1 MTRGLAEQSASPQPP
16 FPAPVTAHSV
26 PGTTSSDNSE
36 PSPPSALIKPLSSS
50 SGVQTLL
57 DNAAD
62 EGLKIL
68 PSPRVRI
75 YD

>member
-16 FPAPVTAHSV
+16 VPAPVTAHSV
-26 PGTTSSDNSE
+26 PGTTGSDNSE
-36 PSPPSALIKPLSSS
+36 PSPPSALTKPLSSS

-57 DNAAD
+57 DKAAD